1 MAVLEC
7 VKPGAKLGQMILAI
21 DLTVVGAGDLI
32 CIDLP
37 TSAVVKI
44 PLRTSPQ
51 LIQNSPLF

>member
-21 DLTVVGAGDLI
+21 DLTVVGTVDRI
-32 CIDLP
+32 CVDLP
-37 TSAVVKI
+37 TSAVAKI